1 MQITQRCLFMGL
13 FLVIAN
19 LLVAQN
25 EEDSVKAAC
34 SHYFAALDAKDGIQA
49 INYIDES
56 GIQYYNDILEKVK
69 TCKKETFDSLPIVD
83 KMAILYVRYFFP
95 KKEILTFNG
104 QTLLIRLVS
113 DGLLGDNIL
122 EPSPGLATINGNQ
135 AQLTILYMGQD
146 IGFSYPFVKEQ
157 GRWKI
162 KSSEILKMSE
172 PILQEMIVEVAA
184 AGQSEDAFLES
195 NVKMMA
201 DMKGKEKQNDIWNPL
216 LP

>member
-1 MQITQRCLFMGL
+1 MQITYRCIFIGL
-13 FLVIAN
+13 FLAIAN
-19 LLVAQN
+19 LLAAQN

-34 SHYFAALDAKDGIQA
+34 SDYFAAIKAKDGIQA
-49 INYIDES
+49 VNYIDES
-56 GIQYYNDILEKVK
+56 GIQYYNDVLEKVK
-69 TCKKETFDSLPIVD
+69 TCKKETFDSLLIAD

-104 QTLLIRLVS
+104 QTLVIRLVS

-122 EPSPGLATINGNQ
+122 ASSPGLVTINGNQ

-146 IGFSYPFVKEQ
+146 IGLSYPFVKEQ

-162 KSSEILKMSE
+162 KASEILKMSE

-201 DMKGKEKQNDIWNPL
+201 DMKGKEKQNDIWSPL